1 MAKKSRSKTTAR
13 VRILAI
19 LIVVAAL
26 LFTSIAPV
34 KQIFSQRAEIARL
47 EQSLENLKIENKNLS
62 IETERLNTDAYIEQ
76 QARLRL
82 GLMKPGEEPYMIV
95 PPKQTP
101 PSAAKPA
108 PKPVKKVIPKTW
120 WQDAIDYMASLFK

>member
-1 MAKKSRSKTTAR
+1 MAKKSRTKITAR
-13 VRILAI
+13 VRGFLVLA
-19 LIVVAAL
+19 VVAGL
-26 LFTSIAPV
+26 IFTSIAPIR
-34 KQIFSQRAEIARL
+34 QIFGQRAEIARL
-47 EQSLENLKIENKNLS
+47 EQTLDSLKTENKNLS

-101 PSAAKPA
+101 PP
-108 PKPVKKVIPKTW
+108 PKPVAKPIKKQAPKSW
-120 WQDAIDYMASLFK
+120 WQEAIDYMASLF